1 MSVNIMVAFDEEI
14 FPLTLTASS
23 KIKEIISI
31 LQSLVGVRNLLINNL
46 KKSKLKSNSLDQGE

>member
-1 MSVNIMVAFDEEI
+1 MVAFDEEI